1 MWVFGKLDLE
11 VSEAIKELNDLDHLV
26 VLDDVVLGQ
35 DLVGKRAEAQSY
47 VWKKIKLSR
56 IVSQAEIQMSLV
68 EGRIS

>member
-35 DLVGKRAEAQSY
+35 DLVGKRSGAQSY